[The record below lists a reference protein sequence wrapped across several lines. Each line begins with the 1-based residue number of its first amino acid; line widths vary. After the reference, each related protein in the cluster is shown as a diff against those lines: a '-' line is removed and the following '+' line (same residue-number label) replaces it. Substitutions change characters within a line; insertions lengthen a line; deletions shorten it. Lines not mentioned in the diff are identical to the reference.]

1 MLVSPFYDTA
11 PEHASE
17 RAMAS
22 YALLDS
28 LHIPYQRIE
37 HEKAETMEV
46 CAAVSDALGV
56 RICKNL
62 FLCNRQKT
70 SFYLLMMPGEKVFKT
85 KDLSKQL
92 GVARLSF
99 ASPEL
104 SHQIGS
110 SRLSFAPPEK
120 MEELLGCSPGSASVL
135 GLHNDSGNAVRL
147 VMDRDVYTAPYFA
160 CHPCDNTQSLKFK
173 TEDLLNVLL
182 PKIGHEPIIVDL

>member
-62 FLCNRQKT
+62 FLCNRQQT
-70 SFYLLMMPGEKVFKT
+70 SFYLLTMPEDKPFHT
-85 KDLSKQL
+85 KD
-92 GVARLSF
+92 
-99 ASPEL
+99 L

-110 SRLSFAPPEK
+110 ARPSFAP
-120 MEELLGCSPGSASVL
+120 EEQLWDLLHCTPGSATIL
-135 GLHNDSGNAVRL
+135 GLMNDDENRVQLLIDKETYEAE
-147 VMDRDVYTAPYFA
+147 YFS
-160 CHPCDNTQSLKFK
+160 CHPCLCTSTIKLKTSDVK
-173 TEDLLNVLL
+173 NKLL
-182 PKIGHEPIIVDL
+182 PKVHHEPIVVEL

>member
-62 FLCNRQKT
+62 FLCNRQQT
-70 SFYLLMMPGEKVFKT
+70 SFYLLTMPEDKPFHT
-85 KDLSKQL
+85 KD
-92 GVARLSF
+92 
-99 ASPEL
+99 L

-110 SRLSFAPPEK
+110 ARLSFAP
-120 MEELLGCSPGSASVL
+120 EEALWEFLHCTPGSATVL
-135 GLHNDSGNAVRL
+135 GLMNDSEHRVQLLMERE
-147 VMDRDVYTAPYFA
+147 VYEAPYFS
-160 CHPCDNTQSLKFK
+160 CHPCICTSSLKIR
-173 TEDLLNVLL
+173 TQDLLEKFL
-182 PKIGHEPIIVDL
+182 PETGHTPIVVDL

>member
-22 YALLDS
+22 YALLDA

-62 FLCNRQKT
+62 FLCNRQQT
-70 SFYLLMMPGEKVFKT
+70 SFYLLTMPEDKPFHT
-85 KDLSKQL
+85 KD
-92 GVARLSF
+92 
-99 ASPEL
+99 L

-120 MEELLGCSPGSASVL
+120 WKSCWAARPGLQACWGCTTTAATPSVSSWTGTYIPRRISPATPVTTRRAS
-135 GLHNDSGNAVRL
+135 NSKQRI
-147 VMDRDVYTAPYFA
+147 
-160 CHPCDNTQSLKFK
+160 C
-173 TEDLLNVLL
+173 
-182 PKIGHEPIIVDL
+182 

>member
-56 RICKNL
+56 RFCKNL
-62 FLCNRQKT
+62 FLCNR
-70 SFYLLMMPGEKVFKT
+70 
-85 KDLSKQL
+85 
-92 GVARLSF
+92 
-99 ASPEL
+99 
-104 SHQIGS
+104 HQIGS

-182 PKIGHEPIIVDL
+182 PKIGHEPIIVEL

>member
-62 FLCNRQKT
+62 FLCNRQQT
-70 SFYLLMMPGEKVFKT
+70 
-85 KDLSKQL
+85 
-92 GVARLSF
+92 
-99 ASPEL
+99 
-104 SHQIGS
+104 
-110 SRLSFAPPEK
+110 SFAPPEK

-147 VMDRDVYTAPYFA
+147 VMDRDVYAAPYFA

-182 PKIGHEPIIVDL
+182 PKIGHEPIIVEL